1 MPASR
6 HALRVSSTS
15 LVTAFPPL
23 VSVYLAE
30 IQAVYLAEIQ
40 AVYLAEIQAVYLAE
54 IQAVYLAEIQA
65 GVCQPYLQGSTHLIS
80 NRVSTPIFRTPARLN
95 PLMIGKTGSA
105 AAPLLVCCAVFI
117 VAAVLGL
124 SYCTVLEGLWPAMVW
139 IVWMIWLCRC

>member
-23 VSVYLAE
+23 VS
-30 IQAVYLAEIQ
+30 VYLAEIQ

-80 NRVSTPIFRTPARLN
+80 NRVSTPIFRTPTLLK
-95 PLMIGKTGSA
+95 PLMIGKPVPRARRCLSVA
-105 AAPLLVCCAVFI
+105 LFSPWLLC
-117 VAAVLGL
+117 
-124 SYCTVLEGLWPAMVW
+124 
-139 IVWMIWLCRC
+139 